1 MAGSATATLELI
13 RFINQMRLHDFLTPL
28 TVMPP
33 SAGTPRMVG
42 VGMCWPGLP
51 SAKPELSSSHEF
63 SSFRKW
69 FGKFFAG

>member
-28 TVMPP
+28 TEMPP